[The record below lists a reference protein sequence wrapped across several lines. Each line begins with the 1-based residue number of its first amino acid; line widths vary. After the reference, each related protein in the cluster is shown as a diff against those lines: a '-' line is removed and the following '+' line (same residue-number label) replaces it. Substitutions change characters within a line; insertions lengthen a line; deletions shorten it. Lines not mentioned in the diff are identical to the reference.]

1 MYPTTIQPGLGAMKL
16 RRCEAASAGS
26 MNLLSPRDRVQF
38 ATVSAR
44 SAHPAGNGPPSPM
57 ESLGTLRWYG
67 ADERIYRQDESDDY
81 WYRLVGGAA
90 RKCTQIS
97 DGRRQIVDFLLP
109 GDLFGFHTGDCSVEC
124 VVANT
129 TVVRYPRREMEFL
142 MESDPQLAREVRE
155 FAFESIGRMQSR
167 IILLGRSRAMER
179 VCGFL
184 LEMAYR
190 AQIESLG
197 TVSLLMSR
205 YDIADYLAIAVET
218 VSRSLT
224 TLRSKRV
231 IAFLDTRHFRIL
243 DRKALEAQCC
253 R

>member
-1 MYPTTIQPGLGAMKL
+1 MVL
-16 RRCEAASAGS
+16 RRCETDSANS
-26 MNLLSPRDRVQF
+26 TNLLRPRDCMQF
-38 ATVSAR
+38 ATISSR
-44 SAHPAGNGPPSPM
+44 SPHLAGNGPPSPI
-57 ESLGTLRWYG
+57 ESLGTLRRYG
-67 ADERIYRQDESDDY
+67 ADERIYRQDESGDY

-97 DGRRQIVDFLLP
+97 DGRRQIVDFFLP

-155 FAFESIGRMQSR
+155 FAFESIDRMQSR

-190 AQIESLG
+190 PQIESLG

-231 IAFLDTRHFRIL
+231 ISFLDTRHFRIL